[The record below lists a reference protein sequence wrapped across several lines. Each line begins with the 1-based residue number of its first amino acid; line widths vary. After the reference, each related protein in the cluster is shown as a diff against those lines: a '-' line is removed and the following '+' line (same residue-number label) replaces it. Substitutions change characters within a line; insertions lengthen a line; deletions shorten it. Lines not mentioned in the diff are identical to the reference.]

1 MLPKGPEWR
10 CKPWETTYP
19 MKKPLHLYYRD
30 PLECIQSI
38 LYHPLVK
45 DFIRLSPFR
54 LYESAAK
61 AMRFYTEWL
70 SGDVAWSMQVGFSL
84 LKKSTLSLLTVN
96 VIGRA
101 SRWRDPSWG
110 CTLIR

>member
-1 MLPKGPEWR
+1 VFFLKIKGLNLSFRTGKRLRGLAEMLPKGPEWR

-19 MKKPLHLYYRD
+19 TKKPLHLYYRD

-61 AMRFYTEWL
+61 TMCFYTEWL
-70 SGDVAWSMQVGFSL
+70 SGDVAWSMQVGFS
-84 LKKSTLSLLTVN
+84 
-96 VIGRA
+96 I
-101 SRWRDPSWG
+101 
-110 CTLIR
+110 

>member
-10 CKPWETTYP
+10 CKPWETAYP
-19 MKKPLHLYYRD
+19 TKKPLHLYYRD

-45 DFIRLSPFR
+45 DYINLSPFR

-61 AMRFYTEWL
+61 TMRFYTEWL
-70 SGDVAWSMQVGFSL
+70 SGDVAWSMQVGFFFFFITNL
-84 LKKSTLSLLTVN
+84 
-96 VIGRA
+96 
-101 SRWRDPSWG
+101 PSH
-110 CTLIR
+110 R

>member
-1 MLPKGPEWR
+1 MAMQTLGDNISDE
-10 CKPWETTYP
+10 ETTASV
-19 MKKPLHLYYRD
+19 

-61 AMRFYTEWL
+61 TMHFYTEWL
-70 SGDVAWSMQVGFSL
+70 SGDVTWSMQVGFFF
-84 LKKSTLSLLTVN
+84 
-96 VIGRA
+96 
-101 SRWRDPSWG
+101 
-110 CTLIR
+110 

>member
-19 MKKPLHLYYRD
+19 TKKPLHLYYRD

-45 DFIRLSPFR
+45 DFITFSPFR

-61 AMRFYTEWL
+61 TMRFYTEWF
-70 SGDVAWSMQVGFSL
+70 SGDVAWSMQVGFFF
-84 LKKSTLSLLTVN
+84 LKKSTFSLL
-96 VIGRA
+96 VIGPA
-101 SRWRDPSWG
+101 SRGCDPPWG
-110 CTLIR
+110 DTLIR